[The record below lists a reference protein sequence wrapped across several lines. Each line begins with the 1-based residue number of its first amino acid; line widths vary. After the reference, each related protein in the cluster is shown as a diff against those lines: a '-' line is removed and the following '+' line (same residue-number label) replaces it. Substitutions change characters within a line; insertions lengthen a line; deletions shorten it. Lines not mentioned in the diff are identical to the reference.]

1 MHVRPAEN
9 DFSNAL
15 GEIQKSGPIGV
26 SIYPKEFSQKRKT
39 PKRRRRRW
47 LFAAF
52 ISVLDMSVWV
62 AIYYGASFATGS
74 YNLINAQS
82 LAVPCAVMMISI
94 GLVGAYRNR
103 TDFASLRYASE
114 HLIACVFGYFISAFF
129 LYVVA
134 TFGPN
139 PTSSRA
145 IFSASIIAF
154 GLVTLLSRRFFWFA
168 RHHSDSAGKFVAIV
182 DGSVGPRF
190 YQEYLKSGQHQK
202 IRYVAASG
210 SMLGKTVAG
219 AGTPELRVEA
229 SHILPHFDRETGV
242 SYEAIILAA
251 DIASLEP
258 KVIQRLGV
266 IHFEEMPVYSLET
279 FYENYWSKIPL
290 ELIGPAWPL
299 EADFVLVQHSVYSSI
314 KRFLDFL
321 VACAVFLLLL
331 PIMIIVAFAIKL
343 IDGFPFIYSQER
355 VGLHMVP
362 FRLYKFRTMPP
373 GSDKGDSYTREKD
386 VRVTRLGSFLRKTR
400 LDELPQLWNVL
411 CGDMSM
417 IGPRAEWTRLV
428 DEYERQIPYY
438 HFRHL
443 VRPGISGWAQV
454 NYPYGASLGDTLEK
468 LSYDL
473 YYIRNFSLRLDAEV
487 LLKTLHVVFFGK
499 GQ

>member
-1 MHVRPAEN
+1 MSSSQETSPAPVPGA
-9 DFSNAL
+9 STLRAPRSHAR
-15 GEIQKSGPIGV
+15 IR
-26 SIYPKEFSQKRKT
+26 RKGG
-39 PKRRRRRW
+39 KRRW
-47 LFAAF
+47 FFGFLFL
-52 ISVLDMSVWV
+52 ILDTLLWC
-62 AIYYGASFATGS
+62 ACYFGLTRITGS
-74 YNLINAQS
+74 YNIVSTAAVFLPASVLILCIA
-82 LAVPCAVMMISI
+82 
-94 GLVGAYRNR
+94 LVGGYRYR

-114 HLIACVFGYFISAFF
+114 HLIACIFGYFISAFL

-154 GLVTLLSRRFFWFA
+154 GLVTLISRRFFWFA

-182 DGSVGPRF
+182 DELVGPRF

-202 IRYVAASG
+202 VRYVAAAE

-219 AGTPELRVEA
+219 PGTPELRVEA

-251 DIASLEP
+251 DVASLEP

-266 IHFEEMPVYSLET
+266 IHFEEMPVYSIET

-299 EADFVLVQHSVYSSI
+299 EADFVVVQHSVYSSI

-321 VACAVFLLLL
+321 VACMVFLLLL
-331 PIMIIVAFAIKL
+331 PVMIMVALSIKF
-343 IDGFPFIYSQER
+343 IDRFPFIYSQER

-454 NYPYGASLGDTLEK
+454 NYPYGASLEDTLEK